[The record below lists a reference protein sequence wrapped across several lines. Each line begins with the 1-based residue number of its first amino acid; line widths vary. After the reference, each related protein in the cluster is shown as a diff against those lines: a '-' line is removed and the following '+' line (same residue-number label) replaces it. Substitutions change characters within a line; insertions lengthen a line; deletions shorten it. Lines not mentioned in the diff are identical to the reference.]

1 MNRAPR
7 DRQDRFRSYS
17 RVVRTA
23 PLTWHTPTSEDDVV
37 AAVRAATRLKV
48 VGAGHSFSTIAE
60 PEQHAMTLDG
70 LTGVLQLDADARLVT
85 VRAGT
90 RLRDLSAALL
100 AQGWTLP
107 VVGSIQVAYVALTAG
122 PMLLTAT

>member
-23 PLTWHTPTSEDDVV
+23 PLTWHVPTTEDDVV
-37 AAVRAATRLKV
+37 AAVRGARRLKV

-60 PEQHAMTLDG
+60 PEQQAMTLDR
-70 LTGVLQLDADARLVT
+70 LTGVLHLDADSRLVT
-85 VRAGT
+85 VR
-90 RLRDLSAALL
+90 
-100 AQGWTLP
+100 W
-107 VVGSIQVAYVALTAG
+107 
-122 PMLLTAT
+122 